1 MLLRTARGGEFQV
14 QLGTKGLIVLVVFAP
29 EHDLARVRA
38 MLERIFIAWFRH
50 ALIRTCDFSATH
62 QGCKVT
68 KGQISVSCV
77 LLWRKRSTCA
87 IAALVVAEIDLL
99 WRILP

>member
-14 QLGTKGLIVLVVFAP
+14 QLGAKGLIVLVVFAP

-38 MLERIFIAWFRH
+38 MLERIFIAWLRH
-50 ALIRTCDFSATH
+50 VLIRACDFSATH
-62 QGCKVT
+62 QGSKVT
-68 KGQISVSCV
+68 KVQPSVSCV

-87 IAALVVAEIDLL
+87 AMAALVMAEIDLL
-99 WRILP
+99 WR